1 MKRSC
6 SILQSLAPRWF
17 LLIGLLVLPQVARA
31 QWKATVGAE
40 NRSMGHQAL
49 AFLPNEIWIHAGDNV
64 TWTFNSDEI
73 HTVTFLKLAQV
84 RLPFDAGCPGFASGE
99 TGSFDGS
106 TCLST
111 APLTKG
117 QKFTVAFP
125 AIGNFKLVCLVH
137 QNMTGVIHVLGVGE
151 RLPHWQDF
159 YDDQAAQQLKALLSD
174 DDLELEQAQIA
185 ADHDDRNTNSVTVGM
200 GEVTANGGGSRT
212 FSVMRFMDAAK
223 TIHAGDTV
231 EWTNLDPATPHTITF
246 GVEPMNPVFPVN
258 AILDPDGALHGTISS
273 AADSVHSGLI
283 LAAPQDQMFLPTPV
297 LSVTRFRVT
306 FTHAGVF
313 PYICALHD
321 GLGMKGKIT
330 VLP

>member
-6 SILQSLAPRWF
+6 SIFGSRW
-17 LLIGLLVLPQVARA
+17 LLVMSLLVIPQVASA
-31 QWKATVGAE
+31 QWKASVGAE
-40 NRSMGHQAL
+40 NPSMGHQAL
-49 AFLPNEIWIHAGDNV
+49 AFLPNEIWIHAGDSV
-64 TWTFNSDEI
+64 TWTFNSNEI
-73 HTVTFLKLAQV
+73 HTVTFLTLGQV
-84 RLPFDAGCPGFASGE
+84 RLPFDAGCPGFAPGA

-106 TCLST
+106 TCVST

-137 QNMTGVIHVLGVGE
+137 QNMTGVVHVLSLGE

-159 YDDQAAQQLKALLSD
+159 YDDEAVQQRKALLSD
-174 DDLELEQAQIA
+174 DDLERERTQVA
-185 ADHDDRNTNSVTVGM
+185 ADHDDGNINAVTVGM
-200 GEVTANGGGSRT
+200 GEVMANGGGSRT
-212 FSVMRFMDAAK
+212 TSIMRFMDAEK
-223 TIHAGDTV
+223 TIHAGDSV

-246 GVEPMNPVFPVN
+246 GVEPANPVFPVN
-258 AILDPDGALHGTISS
+258 ATLDPDGALHGTVGS

-283 LAAPQDQMFLPTPV
+283 LAAPQDEMFLATAP